1 MLCCSYFCKHYMDCS
16 HSVVNN
22 PGVTDVVEP
31 FDKFG
36 SGSYSYNCK
45 DNKVEISTS
54 TMCQNYSMY
63 YGNKEEKKEEKEM
76 NDNLDVKVTVTPY
89 IFDGTNIEMDFDH
102 KLIVRSVWNH
112 DEIVELEHDGHSFCV
127 AQSELEK
134 AIRLCSHNRW

>member
-1 MLCCSYFCKHYMDCS
+1 MFCCSYFCKHYMDCS

-63 YGNKEEKKEEKEM
+63 YSNKEEEEKDM
-76 NDNLDVKVTVTPY
+76 NDNLDVKVVVTPY
-89 IFDGTNIEMDFDH
+89 TFDGTSVNLDFEH
-102 KLIVRSVWNH
+102 KLIVRSVWNN
-112 DEIVELEHDGHSFCV
+112 DELVKLEHDGHSFYV